1 MRIQYSLIARKKE
14 LYLEEVINYPKEQ
27 IKDIY
32 TLLDMKDVKTKVH
45 ALFEGDYV
53 HLDIEIITDLV
64 LECAYTLEPVD
75 YPMHLYENVD
85 LCFQKCEDED
95 DDIIYVDG
103 DYYDLNQLILSLIIT
118 EIPLKVVKEG
128 ATLPQNGKGYEV
140 ITEEEYERR
149 QKDKGNSQF
158 DILLNDDFDGE
169 E

>member
-14 LYLEEVINYPKEQ
+14 LSLEEVISYPKEQ

-32 TLLDMKDVKTKVH
+32 TLLDMGDVNTKVH
-45 ALFEGDYV
+45 ALYEGDYV
-53 HLDIEIITDLV
+53 HLDIEIITNLV

-75 YPMHLYENVD
+75 YPMHLYESVD

-95 DDIIYVDG
+95 EDIIYVDG
-103 DYYDLNQLILSLIIT
+103 DYFDLNQLVLSLIIT

-128 ATLPQNGKGYEV
+128 ATLPKNGKDYEV

-158 DILLNDDFDGE
+158 DSLLDDFDDE